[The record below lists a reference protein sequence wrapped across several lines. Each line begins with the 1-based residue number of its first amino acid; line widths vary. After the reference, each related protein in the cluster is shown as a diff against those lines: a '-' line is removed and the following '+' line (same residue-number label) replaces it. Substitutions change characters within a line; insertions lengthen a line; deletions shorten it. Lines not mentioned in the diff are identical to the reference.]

1 MRVGSEDL
9 EKRVEIRF
17 HRNGEKEAYTGI
29 RVSSSQAISR
39 ERASERKVDKINTTR
54 YDGNLI
60 KLQTKQV
67 KCYKFDDIIEMKI

>member
-1 MRVGSEDL
+1 MGKRRPIQALGFHHRKPSQGREL
-9 EKRVEIRF
+9 AREKI
-17 HRNGEKEAYTGI
+17 
-29 RVSSSQAISR
+29 
-39 ERASERKVDKINTTR
+39 DKINTTR